1 MLGSIWFV
9 FENYTLQIYLY
20 YLTVLF
26 SCTGFDLVGE
36 HIPPVGRLA
45 GLSVLCK
52 ICRWQKIYDKYMTI
66 FLEIWTRKSTN
77 LTVQAVWGK
86 CVSTDLR
93 RSHIFL
99 ELTMIHSLWTTD
111 CDVSAHEP
119 VLDWREKLKDSVQYS
134 EVGLPSAWCGNVYTC
149 VQFRVYL

>member
-36 HIPPVGRLA
+36 HISPIGRLA

-52 ICRWQKIYDKYMTI
+52 IGWWQNIYDKY
-66 FLEIWTRKSTN
+66 LWKSRQEN
-77 LTVQAVWGK
+77 LQISQCKLYEENVCFDWFKAK
-86 CVSTDLR
+86 PHFPRTDK
-93 RSHIFL
+93 
-99 ELTMIHSLWTTD
+99 MIHSLWTTD